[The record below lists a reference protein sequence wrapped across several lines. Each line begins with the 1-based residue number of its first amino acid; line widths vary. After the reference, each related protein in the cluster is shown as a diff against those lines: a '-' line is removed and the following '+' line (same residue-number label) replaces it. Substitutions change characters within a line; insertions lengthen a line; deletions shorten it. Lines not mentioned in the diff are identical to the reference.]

1 MEFLIIEAVILGA
14 ERLMNIL
21 LVIDKSNTILGICK
35 RIQASAN
42 WFRQNKKPDLIMMDI
57 ELSDGQCFEIFKQQ
71 PVEAPVIF
79 TTSYDEY
86 ALKAFKVNSIDY
98 LLKPIKKEELMESL
112 DKLKHLKRQYN
123 KQDFNIDQL
132 IAQLH
137 GQSNNYRKRFL
148 VKHGQK
154 LTSIDTDEIAFFYA
168 EDRLTLFRTWDNR
181 QYLADYTLEEIGEML
196 DPADFRR
203 INRAFIVHIKS
214 IAAIHNYFNGKLKLE
229 LKPKSDKE
237 VIISRE
243 SVADFKVWMGK

>member
-1 MEFLIIEAVILGA
+1 MDILIIEDEKLGA
-14 ERLMNIL
+14 ERLMDML
-21 LVIDKSNTILGICK
+21 LEIDKSNTIIGICK
-35 RIQASAN
+35 SIQASVK
-42 WFRQNKKPDLIMMDI
+42 WLREHKKPDLIMMDI
-57 ELSDGQCFEIFKQQ
+57 ELSDGKCFEIFKQL

-98 LLKPIKKEELMESL
+98 LLKPIKKEELIQSL
-112 DKLKHLKRQYN
+112 EKLKQLKGLYDTKDLGIDKLV
-123 KQDFNIDQL
+123 
-132 IAQLH
+132 AQLQ

-154 LTSIDTDEIAFFYA
+154 FMSIDTTEIAFFYA
-168 EDRLTLFRTWDNR
+168 EDRLTVFRTWDNR
-181 QYLADYTLEEIGEML
+181 QYLADYRLDEIGEML

-214 IAAIHNYFNGKLKLE
+214 IAAIHSYFNGKLKLE
-229 LKPKSDKE
+229 LKPKSEKE